1 MELLPFLLAWTPVI
15 LLTLLTVGLRRPAL
29 DLSLW
34 GTAFTLVLVTGAF
47 GTPWEVAL
55 WAAVDGV
62 LTTLPL
68 LLVIFAGILLS
79 TLLMATGSL
88 ARIVDWF
95 MGGVRDAFHRSLL
108 ITLGVGNFM
117 EGAGV
122 IAEPVVAPMLR
133 AAGVAPAGAAAL
145 SIVGYA
151 GLLTLEM
158 AGIIV
163 TVLAIVTG
171 LPLAELGVAS
181 AWLSIPATV
190 AMAAC
195 VPLFLPRPLPGLG
208 PWLLVAALGA
218 VLGFAALAL
227 AAWVS
232 VSISGMAAGLVIIW
246 LLVMLGNRSLA
257 VNRQVLAD
265 LAPFLLILAALLAV
279 NTIGP
284 LKELFF
290 RRLSLSVEVIPVHT
304 ITFRP
309 LFSAYLYLFAAF
321 ALAVRLFGVG
331 GDKLAE
337 VLRAGWGKG
346 WRASVA
352 MGMFGAMGQVIAY
365 SGYGPGFA
373 ELDPA
378 ANLPRIMADGLAH
391 YTGGAYPVF
400 VPFLGWVG
408 TFLTG
413 YGVASLMLFGQLQ
426 VQTAALMGVSATWLS
441 AGLAVG
447 ASLGSISSP
456 FKIAIATPMCG
467 ALGQEGAILRYTI
480 PLGVAASLL
489 IGVVLWLIL

>member
-284 LKELFF
+284 LRELFF

-321 ALAVRLFGVG
+321 LLAARLFRVG

>member
-1 MELLPFLLAWTPVI
+1 
-15 LLTLLTVGLRRPAL
+15 
-29 DLSLW
+29 
-34 GTAFTLVLVTGAF
+34 
-47 GTPWEVAL
+47 
-55 WAAVDGV
+55 
-62 LTTLPL
+62 
-68 LLVIFAGILLS
+68 
-79 TLLMATGSL
+79 
-88 ARIVDWF
+88 
-95 MGGVRDAFHRSLL
+95 
-108 ITLGVGNFM
+108 
-117 EGAGV
+117 
-122 IAEPVVAPMLR
+122 
-133 AAGVAPAGAAAL
+133 
-145 SIVGYA
+145 
-151 GLLTLEM
+151 
-158 AGIIV
+158 
-163 TVLAIVTG
+163 
-171 LPLAELGVAS
+171 
-181 AWLSIPATV
+181 
-190 AMAAC
+190 
-195 VPLFLPRPLPGLG
+195 
-208 PWLLVAALGA
+208 
-218 VLGFAALAL
+218 
-227 AAWVS
+227 
-232 VSISGMAAGLVIIW
+232 
-246 LLVMLGNRSLA
+246 

-321 ALAVRLFGVG
+321 ALAARLFGVG
-331 GDKLAE
+331 GDKLKG
-337 VLRAGWGKG
+337 VLRTGWSKG

-391 YTGGAYPVF
+391 YTGAAYPVF

-426 VQTAALMGVSATWLS
+426 VQTASLMGVSATWLS

-489 IGVVLWLIL
+489 IGLVLWAVL

>member
-1 MELLPFLLAWTPVI
+1 MEPLPFLLSWTPVI

-34 GTAFTLVLVTGAF
+34 GTAFTLVLVTSAF
-47 GTPWEVAL
+47 GTPWPVAL

-218 VLGFAALAL
+218 VLGFSALAL

-257 VNRQVLAD
+257 LNRQVLAD

-321 ALAVRLFGVG
+321 ALAARLFGVG
-331 GDKLAE
+331 GDKLKE
-337 VLRAGWGKG
+337 VLRSGWSKG

-391 YTGGAYPVF
+391 YTGAAYPVF

-426 VQTAALMGVSATWLS
+426 VQTASLMGVSATWLA

-489 IGVVLWLIL
+489 IGLVLWAVL